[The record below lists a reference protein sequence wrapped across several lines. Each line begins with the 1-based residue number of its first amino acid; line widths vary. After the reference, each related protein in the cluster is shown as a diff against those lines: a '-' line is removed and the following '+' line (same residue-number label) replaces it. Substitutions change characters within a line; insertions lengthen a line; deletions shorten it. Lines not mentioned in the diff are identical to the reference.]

1 MWGCFKPKR
10 LTFAYPKQIS
20 QVKVKQKLMQNKQQ
34 FLNYCLRRIDMEIT
48 IPDVIQT
55 TFKVHVH

>member
-10 LTFAYPKQIS
+10 LTFAYPKPIS